1 MLSTLTLIQNAL
13 TAGMTAGHSV
23 SDDFYVKTWYTGDP
37 HALPNIET
45 PAGAVIPSTP
55 SSRDWV
61 GYQGLDDI
69 KETIKIR
76 FYQPAYRKAMEAA
89 EITAGMTRLVSMC
102 DQAEIILRTDPTF
115 AAVLVYSRIIN
126 IDYELSGIAEANV
139 YRIAEMIIEVQRQ
152 AIWGQ

>member
-1 MLSTLTLIQNAL
+1 
-13 TAGMTAGHSV
+13 
-23 SDDFYVKTWYTGDP
+23 
-37 HALPNIET
+37 
-45 PAGAVIPSTP
+45 
-55 SSRDWV
+55 
-61 GYQGLDDI
+61 
-69 KETIKIR
+69 
-76 FYQPAYRKAMEAA
+76 MEAA